1 MKRTMQS
8 WASSIICYSLLSLL
22 LFGCA
27 SYHTRSY
34 KVQSAFA
41 NGNLSQAATEV
52 NKSRIL
58 KKERNRLLYFLEA
71 GTIESVRG
79 NYLASNDY
87 FEKAYLIIEDEK
99 NSLGGEFLRYTMN
112 PMMTDYTPENHE
124 VIYIHY
130 YKALNY
136 LRLSDLDKALVE
148 VKRMDNKIK
157 RLDTKYKSKNKF
169 QDDALIHLVMG
180 IVYDAGAD
188 YNNAF
193 IAYKNALKLYEGPY
207 KTQLGISTPLQLK
220 SDLIRTAYLSGFPE
234 DGRRFEKQ
242 FGITY
247 KPSPVGS
254 GTALVIWQN
263 GLTPIKTESGFTFT
277 SQPGVAGN
285 ITFNSDE
292 FVDGFSFPQPTDN
305 NEKTSLNELR
315 TFRVVLPKY
324 TSRPPV
330 FNSASLSISDGTNY
344 NLYLVEDVEKVAR
357 QCLSDRL
364 LREMSTVLIRIAIK
378 KGTEI
383 ALRKAAENAKKEKDK
398 NGLEAAALGVMLFN
412 TFSEKA
418 DTRNWQT
425 LPNAI
430 FYTRI
435 VKQPGNYQATFKF
448 NGKKA
453 EERIYQI
460 PIKANDTYFFV
471 QHTLGAEQ
479 IYPGYSQPQQSDTN
493 RVD

>member
-1 MKRTMQS
+1 MKRTSKS
-8 WASSIICYSLLSLL
+8 WASSIVCFSLLSLL

-41 NGNLSQAATEV
+41 NADLPRAANEV

-58 KKERNRLLYFLEA
+58 KKNRNRLLFFLEA

-79 NYLASNDY
+79 NYAASNDY

-99 NSLGGEFLRYTMN
+99 NNLGGEFLRYTMN

-136 LRLSDLDKALVE
+136 LRLGELDKAMVE

-157 RLDTKYKSKNKF
+157 RLDAKYQNKNKF

-180 IVYDAGAD
+180 LVYDAGAD

-207 KTQLGISTPLQLK
+207 RTELGVAIPAQLK
-220 SDLIRTAYLSGFPE
+220 SDLIRTAYLSGFTE
-234 DGRRFEKQ
+234 EGRRFEEK
-242 FGITY
+242 FSIKY
-247 KPSPVGS
+247 KPVPQGS
-254 GTALVIWQN
+254 GTAIVIWQN
-263 GLTPIKTESGFTFT
+263 GLTPIKTEAGFTFT
-277 SQPGVAGN
+277 SQPGVGGN
-285 ITFNSDE
+285 ITFNSNE

-305 NEKTSLNELR
+305 NERTSLNNMR
-315 TFRVVLPKY
+315 TFRVVLPRY

-330 FNSASLSISDGTNY
+330 FNAATLSISDGTNY
-344 NLYLVEDVEKVAR
+344 NLYLAEDVEKVAR
-357 QCLSDRL
+357 QCLNDRL

-383 ALRKAAENAKKEKDK
+383 ALRKAAESAKKDNEKA
-398 NGLEAAALGVMLFN
+398 GLEAAALGVMLFN

-430 FYTRI
+430 YYTRI

-448 NGKKA
+448 SGRKSD
-453 EERIYQI
+453 ERAYQI
-460 PIKANDTYFFV
+460 PITANNTYFFV

-479 IYPGYSQPQQSDTN
+479 VYPGHTPVPQGEAD
-493 RVD
+493 VD